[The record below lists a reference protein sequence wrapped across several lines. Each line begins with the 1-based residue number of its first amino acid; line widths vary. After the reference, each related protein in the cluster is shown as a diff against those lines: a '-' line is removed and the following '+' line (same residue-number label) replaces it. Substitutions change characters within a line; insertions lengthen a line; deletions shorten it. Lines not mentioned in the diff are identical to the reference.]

1 MRCVKGGVMGLFGNL
16 FEKKS
21 CSICGGE
28 IGLLGNRKLEDGNLC
43 KSCASKLSPFFS
55 ERRHSTVEQIG
66 QQLEYREANKA
77 RVAAFNPTRTL
88 GNGRKVL
95 VDEAGGAFVVTD
107 SSRWRDEN
115 PDVIDVSQVTGC
127 TVEVKESRTEL
138 HYTDK
143 DGEERSYEPPRYDV
157 DYDIWVTIRV
167 NAPYFDEI
175 ELKVNPSR
183 IETERSAE
191 FNRYMEQADEI
202 REVLMGARDRA
213 TAAPVPKVARTC
225 EHCGATCVPDANGCC
240 EYCGGAMG

>member
-1 MRCVKGGVMGLFGNL
+1 MGLFGNL

-21 CSICGGE
+21 CNICGGE

-43 KSCASKLSPFFS
+43 KSCANKLSPFFS
-55 ERRHSTVEQIG
+55 ERRHSTVEQIR
-66 QQLEYREANKA
+66 QQLEYREANKV
-77 RVAAFNPTRTL
+77 RVAAFNPSRTM
-88 GNGRKVL
+88 GNGRKVI
-95 VDEAGGAFVVTD
+95 VDEAAGAFVITD

-138 HYTDK
+138 YYTDK
-143 DGEERSYEPPRYDV
+143 DGESHSYEPPRYDF
-157 DYDIWVTIRV
+157 DYDIWVNIDV
-167 NAPYFDEI
+167 NSPYFDEI
-175 ELKVNPSR
+175 ELKVNTSR

-202 REVLMGARDRA
+202 RAVLLGARDRA
-213 TAAPVPKVARTC
+213 VAGPAPKVAKTC
-225 EHCGATCVPDANGCC
+225 EHCGATCVPDASGCC